1 MSQFDYKGLNEIL
14 NGNVTSTKVVC
25 KDGTIKYQQSSP
37 NARYGDA
44 CADNGGRAENKFDN
58 SGINEMLK
66 NSIPFIPPFMQP
78 IIKNGSDFNKQKG
91 EIERQQNLA
100 LEQAKLDA
108 EKAMSDAQKNKT
120 KEPIYYILVTAGVII
135 AGYFA
140 YKKFKK

>member
-1 MSQFDYKGLNEIL
+1 MSLQAPRTPEEGKFQYCNYGYDSTKFKSFDDCMTNYNKVFNIESNTQKPSKFDY
-14 NGNVTSTKVVC
+14 
-25 KDGTIKYQQSSP
+25 
-37 NARYGDA
+37 
-44 CADNGGRAENKFDN
+44 

-78 IIKNGSDFNKQKG
+78 IIKNGSDFNKQKS
-91 EIERQQNLA
+91 EIERQQILA
-100 LEQAKLDA
+100 LEQKKYDA

-120 KEPIYYILVTAGVII
+120 KEPIYYILVTAGVMI